1 MLWRFLPGLA
11 APLEPWELLGTCQEN
26 CGCEVSFKVGGA
38 PGTMRI
44 AKEILQ
50 KTMVEKLLPRWAASL
65 EPWELLGRCQE
76 NCASEFS
83 SGVGRVPGNVGIA
96 WEASRKLWLGGC
108 LRGGPRPWNH
118 VNCLGGVK
126 KTVSRRLLPKWA
138 ASLEPC
144 EWLRKYCK
152 KNG

>member
-1 MLWRFLPGLA
+1 MLRRFLPGWA

-38 PGTMRI
+38 PGNMRI

-76 NCASEFS
+76 NCGWEAAS
-83 SGVGRVPGNVGIA
+83 GLGRVPEAMEIA
-96 WEASRKLWLGGC
+96 WEVSRELWLGGFFQ
-108 LRGGPRPWNH
+108 GGSP
-118 VNCLGGVK
+118 
-126 KTVSRRLLPKWA
+126 
-138 ASLEPC
+138 LEP
-144 EWLRKYCK
+144 WILVGRH
-152 KNG
+152 